1 MAPVLAAPNTLIEAA
16 AALTAALTVSA
27 GRYDFR
33 VIAARRPAA
42 LPWVVLAAL
51 AFGSAMSG
59 ILYPEQW
66 IAAADEAVL
75 FAP

>member
-1 MAPVLAAPNTLIEAA
+1 MAPALAAPSTFIEAA

-27 GRYDFR
+27 GRYDFS
-33 VIAARRPAA
+33 VFAARRPEA
-42 LPWVVLAAL
+42 LPWAVLAGL
-51 AFGSAMSG
+51 AFGSAISG

-66 IAAADEAVL
+66 IAAADEALL